1 MPDQKSLNSI
11 TEHHDI
17 AGLASLDESALAVNP
32 GVKHPESVNLDQ
44 LAKFITGKKKKLPPE
59 QIVEAITKGDRVAL
73 GQAITLIES
82 SRPDDQ
88 ETARKVVDLS
98 LPYSGNS
105 VRIGITG
112 VPGAGKSTFIEAFG
126 MYLLSLGKKI
136 AVMAVDPSSSKSK
149 GSLMGDKTRMEQLS
163 CQEKVFIRPSS
174 TAGYLG
180 GVNRATRE
188 TMILCEAAGYDV
200 ILIETVG
207 VGQSETMVHSMVDF
221 FLLLEIAGAGDELQ
235 GMKKGIM
242 EMADAI
248 AITKADGDNIL
259 KANIAKQDR
268 QMAIHYSSYADP
280 EWAVPVETCS
290 SQTGSGINRLWEII
304 QQYLTIMQ
312 KNGRFNS
319 KRAQQWHSWLL
330 TTIEQLLLDQFY
342 RDDLVNSSLPDVIKK
357 VRSHRLSPIAGA
369 ENLLSL
375 FRQKL

>member
-1 MPDQKSLNSI
+1 MPEKNLNSI
-11 TEHHDI
+11 KDHHDI
-17 AGLASLDESALAVNP
+17 AGLAGLENSALAVNP
-32 GVKHPESVNLDQ
+32 GIDQPEAVNLEQ
-44 LAKFITGKKKKLPPE
+44 MQKFISGKKQRLQPE
-59 QIVEAITKGDRVAL
+59 ELVSAICQGDRVVL
-73 GQAITLIES
+73 GQSITLIES
-82 SRPDDQ
+82 SRSQDQ
-88 ETARKVVDLS
+88 EIARKVVDLC
-98 LPYSGNS
+98 LPFSGKS

-126 MYLLSLGKKI
+126 LYLLSLGKKV

-163 CQEKVFIRPSS
+163 ARNEVFIRPSS

-200 ILIETVG
+200 LLIETVG

-259 KANIAKQDR
+259 KAKIAKQDR
-268 QMAIHYSSYADP
+268 QMALHYSSYSDP
-280 EWAVPVETCS
+280 EWTVPVETCS
-290 SQTGSGINRLWEII
+290 SQTGEGISEIW
-304 QQYLTIMQ
+304 QTVTKYLTIMHH
-312 KNGRFNS
+312 NGRFEQ
-319 KRAQQWHSWLL
+319 KRAQQLHSWLI
-330 TTIEQLLLDQFY
+330 TTIEQLLLDSFY
-342 RDDLVNSSLPDVIKK
+342 KDNDVALNLPEIIKR
-357 VRSHRLSPIAGA
+357 VRTHRLSPIAGA
-369 ENLLSL
+369 EKLLDI
-375 FRQKL
+375 FRKS